1 MKPLC
6 SISLGPLALLLLL
19 FLAGCAAKSEP
30 SGESMEWRV
39 KSLEE
44 SFLQFQETQR
54 GTQDRVAA
62 LEARME
68 ERFKRLE
75 AELEEAKLQLAQA
88 PATLEPVTPP
98 PVARS
103 AEPRSW
109 TAPPTKAQI
118 PPPAKAQKPAAP
130 AKAEKSKAKAAPAP
144 APAKAAPV
152 KESQAAYERGLNLV
166 LAEKPVEGREALQDF
181 LKRYPNDALAP
192 NAHYWIGETWYA
204 QKDFTQAILTFKD
217 VTQKYP
223 RHDKAAAA
231 LYKIGLAYE
240 AVGDKANAVF
250 YLKAL
255 LDEYPRS
262 EQAAPAK
269 LKLKSLQG

>member
-6 SISLGPLALLLLL
+6 PLPLGLLALLLLL
-19 FLAGCAAKSEP
+19 FLAGCAVKSEP

-54 GTQDRVAA
+54 GTQDRIAA

-75 AELEEAKLQLAQA
+75 AELEEAKLQLA
-88 PATLEPVTPP
+88 PATLEPVPP
-98 PVARS
+98 LSVARS
-103 AEPRSW
+103 SESRPW

-118 PPPAKAQKPAAP
+118 PPPS
-130 AKAEKSKAKAAPAP
+130 KAEKSKAKAAP

-181 LKRYPNDALAP
+181 LKRYPSDALTP

-223 RHDKAAAA
+223 KHDKAAAA
-231 LYKIGLAYE
+231 LYKIGLSYE

>member
-1 MKPLC
+1 MKTLAAT
-6 SISLGPLALLLLL
+6 SLGSLALLLLL
-19 FLAGCAAKSEP
+19 AGCAAKNPPPSE
-30 SGESMEWRV
+30 ESMEWRV

-54 GTQDRVAA
+54 GTQDSIAA

-68 ERFKRLE
+68 ERLKRLE
-75 AELEEAKLQLAQA
+75 AELEEAKLQMVQQPA
-88 PATLEPVTPP
+88 PEPPVT
-98 PVARS
+98 RS
-103 AEPRSW
+103 PEPRPW
-109 TAPPTKAQI
+109 TAPPTKI
-118 PPPAKAQKPAAP
+118 PEPAKAEKPAAP
-130 AKAEKSKAKAAPAP
+130 AKAQKSKAKAAAVPAP
-144 APAKAAPV
+144 APA
-152 KESQAAYERGLNLV
+152 KESQAAYERGLRLV
-166 LAEKPVEGREALQDF
+166 LADKPVEGREALQEF
-181 LKRYPNDALAP
+181 LKNYPGDALAP

-217 VTQKYP
+217 VTQKFP
-223 RHDKAAAA
+223 RHAKAAAA

-262 EQAAPAK
+262 EQAAPAR